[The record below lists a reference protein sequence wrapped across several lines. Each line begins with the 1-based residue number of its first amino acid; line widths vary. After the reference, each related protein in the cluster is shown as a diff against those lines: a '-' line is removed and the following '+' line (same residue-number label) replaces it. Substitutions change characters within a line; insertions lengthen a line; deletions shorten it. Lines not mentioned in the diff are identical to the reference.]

1 MKTGRTMRL
10 EAPYHEGEQLV
21 QQRTGN
27 EMRATQLARVISD
40 RIRPGSVP
48 FLARQSMV
56 TLGSV
61 DGDRN
66 LWASVLLG
74 QPGFLTAPDE
84 RTVKLDLTLAERDE
98 RDPFWANVEKDPR
111 VGMLAIE
118 LDTRKRLRINGDV
131 RRTGPETMLVD
142 VLEAYPNCPK
152 YIQRR
157 ELTRRSAGEI
167 AAGLEPRS
175 GDILTAALRDAITTS
190 DTLFVASA
198 HPDRGVDVSH
208 RGGNPGFVEV
218 LDERTLRVP
227 DYVGNGMFNTLG
239 NFVSNPRAG
248 LLFIDFEG
256 GSTLQ
261 LIGTPMIRW
270 ELDAP
275 SDRTGGTRRYWDL
288 TVDRWLERELPQ
300 RVDWELLDYS
310 PFNPTVVQ
318 T

>member
-1 MKTGRTMRL
+1 MRSSL
-10 EAPYHEGEQLV
+10 
-21 QQRTGN
+21 
-27 EMRATQLARVISD
+27 
-40 RIRPGSVP
+40 
-48 FLARQSMV
+48 
-56 TLGSV
+56 
-61 DGDRN
+61 RN
-66 LWASVLLG
+66 TKS
-74 QPGFLTAPDE
+74 
-84 RTVKLDLTLAERDE
+84 K
-98 RDPFWANVEKDPR
+98 
-111 VGMLAIE
+111 
-118 LDTRKRLRINGDV
+118 
-131 RRTGPETMLVD
+131 
-142 VLEAYPNCPK
+142 PNP
-152 YIQRR
+152 
-157 ELTRRSAGEI
+157 
-167 AAGLEPRS
+167 
-175 GDILTAALRDAITTS
+175 
-190 DTLFVASA
+190 
-198 HPDRGVDVSH
+198 SH

-256 GSTLQ
+256 GRTLQ

-275 SDRTGGTRRYWDL
+275 SDRTGGTRRYWDF